1 MKQIIQLYKAKAL
14 SLIPRIHEF
23 DCLTRH
29 HAPTSYT
36 RWQQF
41 FSDIQYACLIW
52 FRLVCSVLVNNDTL
66 TANYGVKQS
75 HFTKPTSE
83 PRASDPEESN
93 ETFDRAFRG

>member
-14 SLIPRIHEF
+14 CLIPRIHEF

-41 FSDIQYACLIW
+41 FSDIQYAL
-52 FRLVCSVLVNNDTL
+52 LVNNDTL

-93 ETFDRAFRG
+93 EAFDRAIRG